1 MNINMALQ
9 FMMKIA
15 AQAHKVV
22 KAVNSFPF
30 RELMVGDSTYVPPP
44 YVPLRQSDAEADLVS
59 PTDVIPAAQHIKNG
73 PEQWSSGICACF
85 DDMQSCCI
93 GLVCPCYLFGKN
105 AEVLGSGTLMGSCT
119 MHFILWAL
127 VNTFCCMLPEGFM
140 LGIPGCFVACYACG
154 YRKILRSKYN
164 LELRHEIHIF
174 VLQKVPVANFKHHA
188 EISSRI
194 SSAIYAPYA
203 KNTEKSVKGRKNQ
216 VPLTRIWPK

>member
-1 MNINMALQ
+1 
-9 FMMKIA
+9 
-15 AQAHKVV
+15 
-22 KAVNSFPF
+22 
-30 RELMVGDSTYVPPP
+30 MVGESTYVPPP

-59 PTDVIPAAQHIKNG
+59 PTELIPAAQHIKNG

-105 AEVLGSGTLMGSCT
+105 AEVLGSGTLMGSCM

-127 VNTFCCMLPEGFM
+127 VNTFCCMLPEGFV

-154 YRKILRSKYN
+154 YRKILR
-164 LELRHEIHIF
+164 
-174 VLQKVPVANFKHHA
+174 KHHA
-188 EISSRI
+188 EISSHI

-216 VPLTRIWPK
+216 VPLTGIWPK

>member
-1 MNINMALQ
+1 
-9 FMMKIA
+9 
-15 AQAHKVV
+15 
-22 KAVNSFPF
+22 
-30 RELMVGDSTYVPPP
+30 MVGESTYVPPP

-59 PTDVIPAAQHIKNG
+59 PTELIPAAQHIKNG

-105 AEVLGSGTLMGSCT
+105 AEVLGSGTLMGSCM

-127 VNTFCCMLPEGFM
+127 VNTFCCMLPEGFV

-164 LELRHEIHIF
+164 LEIDRTRKSSSGSCDSDPLNELGQAIDLNEVSCLFESEIVTF
-174 VLQKVPVANFKHHA
+174 YTVAPGKHHA
-188 EISSRI
+188 EISSHI

-203 KNTEKSVKGRKNQ
+203 KNTEKSVIGRKNQ
-216 VPLTRIWPK
+216 VHLTGIWPK